1 MTTDVTPS
9 LSEVDAVS
17 EDRGQKI
24 QSLREMIANAERT
37 MQSAKAMLLQLE
49 GKKRVGRPRKVE
61 EIDDSTVIQ
70 GTFDGQVM
78 QGSDGK
84 QYPVPAN
91 YASKSKLVE
100 GDALKLT
107 ITPDG
112 SFIYKQIGPA
122 ERRHAIGVVIQDER
136 GNFMV
141 MADGRPYRVLLASI
155 TFFKANPGD
164 EVAIVFPRS
173 EGATWAS
180 IENVLQK
187 GSLRSDLDDTRH
199 TFPIAGS
206 PYDTKT
212 AALLPEPP
220 RDDILSEWE
229 KDFAELKGNDDT
241 PSEDH
246 SA

>member
-1 MTTDVTPS
+1 MTYDTNNPHV
-9 LSEVDAVS
+9 ENDAAS
-17 EDRGQKI
+17 EDRSQKI

-61 EIDDSTVIQ
+61 DIEDGTVVQ
-70 GTFDGQVM
+70 GAFDGQVM
-78 QGSDGK
+78 QGSDGR

-100 GDALKLT
+100 GDVLKLT

-122 ERRHAIGVVIQDER
+122 ERRHAIGVVVQDER
-136 GNFMV
+136 GNYMV

-155 TFFKANPGD
+155 TYFKAEPGD
-164 EVAIVFPRS
+164 EVAVVAPRS

-187 GSLRSDLDDTRH
+187 GALRDMSGAGAV
-199 TFPIAGS
+199 FPAEARPS
-206 PYDTKT
+206 ENT
-212 AALLPEPP
+212 APSTPKEPKE
-220 RDDILSEWE
+220 DILSEWE
-229 KDFAELKGNDDT
+229 KDFAELKRGGDAT
-241 PSEDH
+241 PEEKP
-246 SA
+246 AE